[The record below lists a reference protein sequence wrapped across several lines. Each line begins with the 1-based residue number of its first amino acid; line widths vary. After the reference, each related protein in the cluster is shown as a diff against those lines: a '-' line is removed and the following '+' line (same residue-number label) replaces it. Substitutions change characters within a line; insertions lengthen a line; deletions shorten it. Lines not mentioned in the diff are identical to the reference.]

1 MIGQSLGRYRIDAKL
16 GEGGMGVVYKALDT
30 QLGRAVAIKVLPPD
44 TVADP
49 ERKRRFIQEAKSA
62 SALNHP
68 AIVTV
73 HDFAEVDGQAFIVME
88 YLPGATLDQIIPPN
102 GLAPHVVLKYA
113 AQMADALAKAHEAG
127 ILHRDL
133 KPSNVLITEDGR
145 AKILDFGLA
154 KLLEIESSHSQ
165 TTMAATD
172 AGVIVGT
179 AAYMSP
185 EQAEGK
191 KLDARSDIFSF
202 GSVLYEMVT
211 GRKAF
216 RGDSRLSVLHKV
228 VTEQP
233 VSPSQI
239 SGAISVDLE
248 KAILRCLRKDP
259 SRRFQSMAD
268 LRVALEDLSSE
279 SDAAVVPQRKR
290 TLPMWLP
297 IVAAVVVI
305 AGIGYVIVQQR
316 SPAPAAAEP
325 LHAVPITALQGAL
338 RMPSLSPDGAHVVFR
353 WTGPTDTNSDLFVQQ
368 IGVAAPPLRLTTA
381 PEFDYAPSWSPDGR
395 AIAFLRGGAS
405 GGMGEVRVVPPL
417 GGPERKVA
425 EINNQ
430 MTLYRPPSL
439 AWCPDSSCLVVT
451 DSMSGER
458 SSVIVSVAID
468 TGEKRQLSFGSTPV
482 LDLDPMVSPDGR
494 WLVFRRDT
502 TPFTGD
508 YYRLPMKG
516 RESTG
521 GDPVRLTTSR
531 SAGDSPAKAAWTPDS
546 RAIIFSARGAL
557 WRADAIE
564 PGTRE
569 RLPYVG
575 EDGRDPSLAAVRDGS
590 VRLVY
595 VRSTIDSNVWRLTLP
610 AAGVATTAAPEPVAR
625 SPRFEH
631 LPNVSPDG
639 KRVLFLSNRSG
650 DSEFWVADT
659 DGGNMLQLTT
669 LASLPGFGRWSPDA
683 SMIAFHSDPQG
694 RPDILV
700 MPTQGGAPRTVT
712 ANFEGGAYPSFSRD
726 GRWIY
731 FANNKDQRV
740 WKIAP
745 TGGEPVPVTSN
756 AGSVSIESVDG
767 RDLYYLDTATP
778 AGLWRQPLSGGAP
791 TKLLDGVINSCFDVI
806 AGGIYYLDR
815 DRATPATTN
824 LINQSRTARLQYYD
838 FATRRSTL
846 IAPELGAVNLGLSAS
861 SDGRTLFFART
872 DASAD
877 ELMLVEKFK

>member
-73 HDFAEVDGQAFIVME
+73 HDFAEADGQAFIVME
-88 YLPGATLDQIIPPN
+88 YLPGATLDQIIPPT

-154 KLLEIESSHSQ
+154 KLLETQGSHTE
-165 TTMAATD
+165 TTVAATD
-172 AGVIVGT
+172 AGVVVGT

-185 EQAEGK
+185 EQAEGR
-191 KLDARSDIFSF
+191 KLDGRSDIFSF

-228 VTEQP
+228 VTEDP
-233 VSPSQI
+233 VPPSQV

-248 KAILRCLRKDP
+248 KTILRCMRKDP

-279 SDAAVVPQRKR
+279 SGAAPVPQRQR
-290 TLPMWLP
+290 ALPAWLP
-297 IVAAVVVI
+297 IVATAIVI
-305 AGIGYVIVQQR
+305 SAIGYVIVQQR
-316 SPAPAAAEP
+316 SNVPAPAEP
-325 LHAVPITALQGAL
+325 LHAVPITALAGAL

-353 WTGPTDTNSDLFVQQ
+353 WSGPKDDNSDLYVQQ
-368 IGVAAPPLRLTTA
+368 IGVAAPPLRLTSS
-381 PEFDYAPSWSPDGR
+381 PEFDYSPSWSPDGR

-405 GGMGEVRVVPPL
+405 GGVGEVRVVPPL

-425 EINNQ
+425 EFNNSA
-430 MTLYRPPSL
+430 TLYRPPSL
-439 AWCPDSSCLVVT
+439 AWCPDSSCVLVT
-451 DSMSGER
+451 ESATGES
-458 SSVIVSVAID
+458 SSVIVSID
-468 TGEKRQLSFGSTPV
+468 ITTGQKRQMSFSKGQLVT
-482 LDLDPMVSPDGR
+482 DLDPMISPDGL

-508 YYRLPMKG
+508 YYRVPMMG
-516 RESTG
+516 AESA
-521 GDPVRLTTSR
+521 GDPVRLTFSR

-546 RAIIFSARGAL
+546 RSIIFSARGAL

-564 PGTRE
+564 PGTRS
-569 RLPYVG
+569 RLPFIG
-575 EDGRDPSLAAVRDGS
+575 EDGREPSLAKARDGS

-595 VRSTIDSNVWRLTLP
+595 VRATVDSNVWRLTLP
-610 AAGVATTAAPEPVAR
+610 AAGAPATSAPQPVVR

-639 KRVLFLSNRSG
+639 TRIVFLSNRSG
-650 DSEFWVADT
+650 ESEFWIADI
-659 DGGNMLQLTT
+659 DGANMVQLTT
-669 LASLPGFGRWSPDA
+669 LAALPGFGRWSPDA

-694 RPDILV
+694 RPDVLV
-700 MPTQGGAPRTVT
+700 IPAQGGVPRTIT
-712 ANFEGGAYPSFSRD
+712 ADFEGGAFPSFSRD

-731 FANNKDQRV
+731 FTAEMQQRI
-740 WKIAP
+740 WKIAIA
-745 TGGEPVPVTSN
+745 GGKPVPVTSGG
-756 AGSVSIESVDG
+756 GSLALESVDG
-767 RDLYYLDTATP
+767 RDLYYLDGRAP
-778 AGLWRQPLSGGAP
+778 ASLWRQPLSGGAP
-791 TKLLDGVINSCFDVI
+791 VKLLDGVINSAFDVI
-806 AGGIYYLDR
+806 ASGIYYLDR
-815 DRATPATTN
+815 ATPDTTA
-824 LINQSRTARLQYYD
+824 SVTTTRTARLQYYD
-838 FATRRSTL
+838 FATRRSTV
-846 IAPELGAVNLGLSAS
+846 IAADVGSVNLGLSAS
-861 SDGRTLFFART
+861 PDGRTIFFSRT